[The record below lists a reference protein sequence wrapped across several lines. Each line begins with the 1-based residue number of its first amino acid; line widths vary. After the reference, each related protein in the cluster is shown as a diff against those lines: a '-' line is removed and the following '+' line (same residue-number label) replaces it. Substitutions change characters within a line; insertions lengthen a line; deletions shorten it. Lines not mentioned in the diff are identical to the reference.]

1 MRVKIRVAR
10 STDTIVQTVGLK
22 DLTSNLARTKGMVL
36 HFAEFIRLVVNS
48 HFLSILLC
56 IRRFAFLRV
65 SFFRL

>member
-1 MRVKIRVAR
+1 
-10 STDTIVQTVGLK
+10 
-22 DLTSNLARTKGMVL
+22 MVL
-36 HFAEFIRLVVNS
+36 HFAGFIRLVVNS